1 MDFADSFAV
10 FCCCAHQHGRFN
22 MGFIL
27 SILYFVTHYLTSPI
41 IFGPLADAH
50 VEMVLA
56 ILISFISLFK
66 LKGSVLLK
74 APQLLAL
81 VGLAFAGSLSVVFGM
96 HWISGALQAF
106 PAFIPCAFGYILVCL
121 HCNSQKKLQALVCV
135 LLFVCLFVIAR
146 GFIDLHYGVSRSCS
160 LHSETTEPAETDLN
174 SWDMEHPYLLGTGD
188 NSGESVYRLRG
199 LGLIH
204 DPNDF
209 GQLVVCVVP
218 LVFIFWRTKRTLGN
232 IAFVILPVS
241 TLLYGA
247 FLTHSRGALLA
258 LIAMAIVAARRR
270 IGTLP
275 ALLLA
280 CGLFAAA
287 MALNFTGGRDISAE
301 AGADRTELWSTGLQ
315 LLKSHPLFGVGL
327 DNMAD
332 YTATHHTAHNSVV
345 VCAAELGIFGLY
357 FWCLFLFSSV
367 RDALAVASP
376 AKVSETEP
384 MLSEERPFPMAPR
397 KTESVDKAEINRL
410 GRLLVLSFTGFLV
423 AGWFLSRAYVMTY
436 FLLGGMVEVV
446 YEMALQR
453 GMIAPHLRLTRVLF
467 YTGGLAISL
476 VLTVYIMLRVTNL
489 MH

>member
-1 MDFADSFAV
+1 
-10 FCCCAHQHGRFN
+10 
-22 MGFIL
+22 
-27 SILYFVTHYLTSPI
+27 
-41 IFGPLADAH
+41 
-50 VEMVLA
+50 
-56 ILISFISLFK
+56 
-66 LKGSVLLK
+66 
-74 APQLLAL
+74 
-81 VGLAFAGSLSVVFGM
+81 
-96 HWISGALQAF
+96 
-106 PAFIPCAFGYILVCL
+106 
-121 HCNSQKKLQALVCV
+121 
-135 LLFVCLFVIAR
+135 
-146 GFIDLHYGVSRSCS
+146 
-160 LHSETTEPAETDLN
+160 
-174 SWDMEHPYLLGTGD
+174 
-188 NSGESVYRLRG
+188 
-199 LGLIH
+199 
-204 DPNDF
+204 
-209 GQLVVCVVP
+209 
-218 LVFIFWRTKRTLGN
+218 
-232 IAFVILPVS
+232 
-241 TLLYGA
+241 
-247 FLTHSRGALLA
+247 LLA

-453 GMIAPHLRLTRVLF
+453 GMIAPRLRLTRVLV

-476 VLTVYIMLRVTNL
+476 VLMVYIMLRVTNL